1 MHQDR
6 THGTSILNAAM
17 RRFLPELIAL
27 PLLPFL
33 IAQGRR
39 TRRVTP
45 RLPEAGGPVSGVA
58 GTHHLGQ
65 TLSMLTLGESPVAGV
80 GVTTHEEAITG
91 QFALAL
97 SHRLQRP
104 IAWRACGKNG
114 VTAREAM
121 EQVLPDVPQVP
132 VDIALVAFGVNDTT
146 AFRSASMWRKD
157 LLKLLTALEAR
168 CAPRLVLVSG
178 VPPVSLFP
186 ALPQPLRW
194 VLGLKA
200 GVLDA
205 AVRELVPMLPR
216 AAYVPLTLNPRENG
230 MMAEDGYHP
239 SATGCSAWAEVL
251 ADVCIAMQRDNAC
264 HPSYAMPSGGE

>member
-1 MHQDR
+1 
-6 THGTSILNAAM
+6 M
-17 RRFLPELIAL
+17 RRYLPELIAF

-39 TRRVTP
+39 TRRITP
-45 RLPEAGGPVSGVA
+45 RLPEAAGPVSGVA
-58 GTHHLGQ
+58 GTHHRGQ
-65 TLSMLTLGESPVAGV
+65 ALSILTLGESPVAGV
-80 GVTTHEEAITG
+80 GVATHEEAITG

-104 IAWRACGKNG
+104 VEWRACGKNG
-114 VTAREAM
+114 VTAREAL
-121 EQVLPDVPQVP
+121 EQVLPDVPREP

-146 AFRSASMWRKD
+146 AFRTVSAWRSD
-157 LLKLLTALEAR
+157 LLKVLTALEAR
-168 CAPRLVLVSG
+168 CTPRLVLVSG

-194 VLGLKA
+194 VLGMKA
-200 GVLDA
+200 SALDV

-216 AAYVPLTLNPRENG
+216 AAYVPLALNPRDRG

-239 SATGCSAWAEVL
+239 SAIGCKAWAEVL
-251 ADVCIAMQRDNAC
+251 AEACSEMQRDEAC
-264 HPSYAMPSGGE
+264 HPSHAVTPSGE